1 MITHRQI
8 LDKIDNQPLAW
19 RRERDVDECYIH
31 LAQKNEKMLARQRA
45 KGIEDLD
52 LQEAAILV
60 AVREN
65 VAIIS
70 ENKRNAKVIASPSVD
85 EDLAEAISAKMTEAE
100 ESSGC
105 DRVLEGIAFEQCG
118 VGIEWAEPHRSD
130 SLVGSPYLIS
140 RSPRN
145 MTFRDENV
153 PLAEWDRGR
162 WMYQRKFTDWQL
174 VASVFPDKKTEIKRL
189 YETGQSFDWQP
200 GYGGQDTGYR
210 TTKDSALE
218 IQSVEERKW
227 SDTDNGLVSLGCAYI
242 KEPVQGYIVK
252 SRNGNFI
259 LDRENDYHIAIA
271 SRPSS
276 LIVKSV
282 VDKLWRIWYCGPV
295 ELGREE
301 VKSGKFPLVPF
312 YYFINGR
319 TGYPYG
325 LSRLMMSA
333 VDESNARKVADIWAL
348 GALRAQ
354 VIKDYIDQPFRDWLK
369 ESSMPNKVT
378 PIKAEALKEGGID
391 AVYREK
397 REYETS
403 EAQYRR
409 GADLR
414 QQLREQG
421 GISDGT
427 VKAGGQDG
435 NVGYIKPGRSNSILL
450 SNFEYSRRAVLERL
464 LDFVIEDS
472 ADEEEIS
479 IPAKV
484 MMPKKTVRINVNA
497 EDGVINDIRGFSA
510 NIKLD
515 DVPSS
520 PEMVRQELVS
530 LTEMAKSLEDGRL
543 KEIITLWT
551 ITLSSLPYKEELAKM
566 ARESI
571 ESGVITEEIV
581 QKRIADAIEN
591 YKNSQM
597 VRKIDIEEFNAK
609 VKAGRIEAETELI
622 KQKAVQTGAT
632 TSYIGMQGG
641 EAVVRNPAIVPV
653 AQQILN
659 SAGFEDKDSAPVVS
673 AVSAPA
679 QVPSQDMGTP
689 GARQNTSPVMPPVPA
704 QPVSPMVGVAEGIE
718 KQGNQINAGGENE
731 Q

>member
-1 MITHRQI
+1 M
-8 LDKIDNQPLAW
+8 
-19 RRERDVDECYIH
+19 
-31 LAQKNEKMLARQRA
+31 
-45 KGIEDLD
+45 
-52 LQEAAILV
+52 
-60 AVREN
+60 
-65 VAIIS
+65 
-70 ENKRNAKVIASPSVD
+70 
-85 EDLAEAISAKMTEAE
+85 
-100 ESSGC
+100 
-105 DRVLEGIAFEQCG
+105 
-118 VGIEWAEPHRSD
+118 
-130 SLVGSPYLIS
+130 
-140 RSPRN
+140 
-145 MTFRDENV
+145 
-153 PLAEWDRGR
+153 
-162 WMYQRKFTDWQL
+162 
-174 VASVFPDKKTEIKRL
+174 
-189 YETGQSFDWQP
+189 
-200 GYGGQDTGYR
+200 
-210 TTKDSALE
+210 
-218 IQSVEERKW
+218 
-227 SDTDNGLVSLGCAYI
+227 
-242 KEPVQGYIVK
+242 
-252 SRNGNFI
+252 
-259 LDRENDYHIAIA
+259 
-271 SRPSS
+271 
-276 LIVKSV
+276 
-282 VDKLWRIWYCGPV
+282 
-295 ELGREE
+295 
-301 VKSGKFPLVPF
+301 
-312 YYFINGR
+312 
-319 TGYPYG
+319 
-325 LSRLMMSA
+325 
-333 VDESNARKVADIWAL
+333 
-348 GALRAQ
+348 
-354 VIKDYIDQPFRDWLK
+354 
-369 ESSMPNKVT
+369 
-378 PIKAEALKEGGID
+378 
-391 AVYREK
+391 
-397 REYETS
+397 
-403 EAQYRR
+403 
-409 GADLR
+409 
-414 QQLREQG
+414 
-421 GISDGT
+421 
-427 VKAGGQDG
+427 
-435 NVGYIKPGRSNSILL
+435 
-450 SNFEYSRRAVLERL
+450 LERL

-571 ESGVITEEIV
+571 GSVVITEEIV